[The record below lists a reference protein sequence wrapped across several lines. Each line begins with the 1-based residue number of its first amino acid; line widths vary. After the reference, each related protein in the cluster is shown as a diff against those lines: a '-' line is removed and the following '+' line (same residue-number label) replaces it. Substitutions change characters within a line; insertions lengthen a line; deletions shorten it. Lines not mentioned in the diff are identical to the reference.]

1 MFEFDDGPRTLNGE
15 VTMIRPALMRQL
27 MDEDD
32 ANDQAGTGEAQLAAL
47 TQHYPGLTPASQMEH
62 VAFRCLPA

>member
-1 MFEFDDGPRTLNGE
+1 
-15 VTMIRPALMRQL
+15 MIRPALMRQL